1 MDLSLGFFSFVIV
14 MMPSATRLSSFI
26 DILGLEET
34 AVYISV
40 LDFLPQRYRSM
51 MIALLCLSS
60 MILLIVGLRMD
71 VRRHTYKS
79 QHRTCIN

>member
-34 AVYISV
+34 AV
-40 LDFLPQRYRSM
+40 
-51 MIALLCLSS
+51 
-60 MILLIVGLRMD
+60 
-71 VRRHTYKS
+71 
-79 QHRTCIN
+79 